1 MDRGRVIESLKNYKP
16 LARRFIKLRENPIII
31 DDFAHNPSG
40 INLTIENGSK
50 LGNNLFIVNA
60 IRGSR
65 GDDINRE
72 IAEALVK
79 SLKDRD
85 NYTLLLTCSVDVVNH
100 LNTVVDSEKNIFLEI
115 LEENNIHFMLFESL
129 EESLLNVVN
138 LASDDDVILLLGA
151 QGMDP
156 ASRILKKHDII

>member
-1 MDRGRVIESLKNYKP
+1 M
-16 LARRFIKLRENPIII
+16 
-31 DDFAHNPSG
+31 
-40 INLTIENGSK
+40 
-50 LGNNLFIVNA
+50 FIVNA